1 MEMQRYK
8 ILLFL
13 PCYVQNFLT
22 KEGVMRKI
30 NLIVSTFLVSLLLLS
45 LSARIV
51 TGSENKDALLK
62 EAQILYKAGSRYV
75 DARFK
80 NQWKIIYSFQHPEY
94 QKAISF
100 EEFQYFNGHVA
111 TDYRKDRNFKRN
123 VSGYPLYP
131 SVEDIKRNPIKKDPF
146 LGVPLPQNYRFI
158 PSTLFNFTGHKF
170 EKVYLDD
177 SKTLGKVAISLKG
190 IETPPVPADF
200 KIRRDIL
207 YIDYWEKINGKW
219 FLPVMKQFPGF
230 HVSGAVTREH
240 PVPRNMSRW
249 DTAHFTEFKPEDLK

>member
-94 QKAISF
+94 QKAISS
-100 EEFQYFNGHVA
+100 EEFQYFSGHVP
-111 TDYRKDRNFKRN
+111 TNYREDRSFKRN

-146 LGVPLPQNYRFI
+146 LGVPLPPEYGFI
-158 PSTLFNFTGHKF
+158 PSPYFTYTGHKF
-170 EKVYLDD
+170 KKLYLDD
-177 SKTLGKVAISLKG
+177 SGTLGKVAIKLDV
-190 IETPPVPADF
+190 IEIPPVLRF

-219 FLPVMKQFPGF
+219 VLAIMKRFSTA
-230 HVSGAVTREH
+230 HVSGAVTKEH
-240 PVPRNMSRW
+240 PVPKDKFRW
-249 DTAHFTEFKPEDLK
+249 DKADFTEFNPEDFK